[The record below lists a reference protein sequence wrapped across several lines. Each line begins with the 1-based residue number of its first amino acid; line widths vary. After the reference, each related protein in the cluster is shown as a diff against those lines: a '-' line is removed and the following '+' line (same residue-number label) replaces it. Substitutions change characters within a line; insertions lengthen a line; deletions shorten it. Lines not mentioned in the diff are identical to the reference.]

1 MYQYNYYLV
10 YLLQLG
16 LGLPVCV
23 IENVIS
29 SPSKFTSAR
38 VPITLFAPSCVMSKS
53 SVSPTCSIWMSLAIA
68 ESRNMNSSTKASM
81 LFLGVLSCH
90 YHCCPS
96 LFLLFLQ
103 LRANISLSH
112 YSTISPRTIYP
123 MRPWV
128 GGLCLMYLQVCCV
141 LKLPKSFLFT
151 FIYQLGLHL
160 LRSPPLQRN
169 LRVRWDE

>member
-16 LGLPVCV
+16 WGFQFVLW
-23 IENVIS
+23 
-29 SPSKFTSAR
+29 KTSYR
-38 VPITLFAPSCVMSKS
+38 HHLNLHRRDVPITLFAPSCVMSKS
-53 SVSPTCSIWMSLAIA
+53 SVSPTCSIWMSLAIGVTV
-68 ESRNMNSSTKASM
+68 MNSSTKASM

-103 LRANISLSH
+103 LQANISLSH

-128 GGLCLMYLQVCCV
+128 EWGLCLDVPQEVCCV

-160 LRSPPLQRN
+160 LGSPPLQRN
-169 LRVRWDE
+169 LGVR